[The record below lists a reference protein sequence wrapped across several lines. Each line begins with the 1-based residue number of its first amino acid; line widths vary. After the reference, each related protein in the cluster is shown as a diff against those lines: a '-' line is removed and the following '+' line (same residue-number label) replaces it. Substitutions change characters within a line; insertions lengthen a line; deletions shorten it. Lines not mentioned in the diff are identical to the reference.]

1 MAHFQK
7 DGLWVQGG
15 LGALASVDEATPFVP
30 GQLGRVMTVRTTDGK
45 APRFYQYVQ
54 RYTTEAN
61 SAAAGSVAYWQDL
74 DDFIV
79 TADIT
84 DALGTTTSPVVAGV
98 FLGTAPSAGQYG
110 FIQVAGLATVAVTD
124 TVEIGVGVVPDT
136 GTFNQVRGNVSAGIA
151 ATDATV
157 NLLPV
162 VGVALS
168 AVGTSTDSSISAHL
182 RCIRN
187 GW

>member
-45 APRFYQYVQ
+45 DPRFYQYVQ

-61 SAAAGSVAYWQDL
+61 TAAAGLVAYWADL

-84 DALGTTTSPVVAGV
+84 DALGTTTSPVIAGV
-98 FLGTAPSAGQYG
+98 FLGAYPSAGQYG
-110 FIQVAGLATVAVTD
+110 FIQVAGLATVAVTG
-124 TVEIGVGVVPDT
+124 TAEIGDVIVADT
-136 GTFNQVRGNVSAGIA
+136 GTFNQVLSPGVV

-157 NLLPV
+157 NLRLPQ
-162 VGVALS
+162 VGIALS